1 MQICF
6 NFVGVNRNLH
16 MQNDKIN
23 PKMITL
29 AREAR
34 GYSQADLA
42 ELTGVS
48 RTGITRFE
56 LGDLNSSE
64 DFIKSLTKE
73 LKFADSLYYNDA
85 EILPPTMYR
94 KRDTVPAKLL
104 AKVDALLN
112 VYGFGIGRLLNT
124 IKFDKLVVPSFPTTP
139 TEGAER
145 SAMLTRR
152 VWNIEEGVIMNLTA
166 VLEANGFITLPV
178 DFETERIDSRS
189 MLIDDKYPV
198 IFYNKKLLGDRLRF
212 TLAHELGHIIMHTR
226 NPLYRFDDSHEA
238 NVFAAEFLMPKKEI
252 LKDLDNELDVEKLA
266 VLKSKWLVSMH
277 ALLYRAEDLEV
288 ITENQK
294 RYIIN
299 RFNQLQI
306 RRREPKELDLAIER
320 GQLLRDLITKYRSKQ
335 KMNVNQIAEFFYMK
349 EEEFLSTFN

>member
-1 MQICF
+1 MF
-6 NFVGVNRNLH
+6 
-16 MQNDKIN
+16 
-23 PKMITL
+23 TL

-42 ELTGVS
+42 EITGVS

-56 LGDLNSSE
+56 QGDLQSSE
-64 DFIKSLTKE
+64 GFIKSLMGA
-73 LKFADSLYYNDA
+73 LKFGETLYYSDA
-85 EILPPTMYR
+85 EVLPPAMYR

-104 AKVDALLN
+104 SKVDALIN
-112 VYGFGIGRLLNT
+112 VYGFGIGRLLRA
-124 IKFDKLVVPSFPTTP
+124 IQFDKLVVPSFPASP

-145 SAMLTRR
+145 AAMLTRR
-152 VWNIEEGVIMNLTA
+152 VWNIEGGVITNLTT

-189 MLIDDKYPV
+189 ILIDDKYPV

-226 NPLYRFDDSHEA
+226 NPLTRFDDSHEA

-252 LKDLDNELDVEKLA
+252 LKDLDDELDVEKLA

-277 ALLYRAEDLEV
+277 ALLYRAEDLKV

-306 RRREPKELDLAIER
+306 RRREPKELDVTIER

-335 KMNVNQIAEFFYMK
+335 KMNVKQIAEFFYMN
-349 EEEFLSTFN
+349 EEEFLSTFS

>member
-1 MQICF
+1 
-6 NFVGVNRNLH
+6 
-16 MQNDKIN
+16 
-23 PKMITL
+23 MITL

-42 ELTGVS
+42 DASGVS
-48 RTGITRFE
+48 RQSISRFE
-56 LGDLNSSE
+56 LGDLQLSE
-64 DFIKSLTKE
+64 GFIKSITGA
-73 LKFADSLYYNDA
+73 LKFADTLYYNDA
-85 EILPPTMYR
+85 EVLPPAMYR
-94 KRDTVPAKLL
+94 KRDNVPAKLL

-112 VYGFGIGRLLNT
+112 VYCFGIGRLLNA
-124 IKFDKLVVPSFPTTP
+124 IQFDKLIVPSFPTSP
-139 TEGAER
+139 TEGADR
-145 SAMLTRR
+145 AAMLTRR
-152 VWNIEEGVIMNLTA
+152 VWNIEGGVINNLTS
-166 VLEANGFITLPV
+166 VLEANGFITMPV
-178 DFETERIDSRS
+178 DFGTDRIDSRS
-189 MLIDDKYPV
+189 ILFDDKFPV

-226 NPLYRFDDSHEA
+226 NPLARFDDSHEA

-252 LKDLDNELDVEKLA
+252 LKDLDNALDVDKLA

-277 ALLYRAEDLEV
+277 ALLYRAEDLQV

-306 RRREPKELDLAIER
+306 RRREPKELDIAIER

-335 KMNVNQIAEFFYMK
+335 KMNVKQIAEVFYMT
-349 EEEFLSTFN
+349 EDEVLSVFS